1 MAAEGVGQFSVQIA
15 KLCGFK
21 VLAFCAPTNNELVK
35 SLGADGIVDHRLPL
49 EEQLRE
55 VHNITSGNFS
65 RVFDASAM
73 ATETGI
79 AALDKVSANKDE
91 VKYFATTNDWTPIAP
106 QEGIKIYQADL
117 GDIGQGGEEREI
129 NKKVAAYIPV
139 LEKYLSM
146 GALKPMGYEQVGD
159 IGVEEI
165 LKGLVAFN
173 TKKGGAKKMVVRL
186 SAH

>member
-1 MAAEGVGQFSVQIA
+1 M
-15 KLCGFK
+15 
-21 VLAFCAPTNNELVK
+21 N
-35 SLGADGIVDHRLPL
+35 HRLPL

-73 ATETGI
+73 ATEIGI
-79 AALDKVSANKDE
+79 AALAKVSADKDE
-91 VKYFATTNDWTPIAP
+91 IKYFATTNDWYIAFIGRSCCAYAHKTVHRTPIVP

-117 GDIGQGGEEREI
+117 GGIGQGGEEREI
-129 NKKVAAYIPV
+129 NKKVAAYIPL
-139 LEKYLSM
+139 LEKYLST
-146 GALKPMGYEQVGD
+146 GALKPMEYEQVGD

-173 TKKGGAKKMVVRL
+173 TKKGSAKKMVVRL